1 MKLSLEPLTLDLGTT
16 PIENMFFNTY
26 LTLADGDAIKVY
38 LYGFK
43 LAYNQS
49 TLELSNAF
57 FARELGLTQEAVEA
71 AWIYWENEGLVE
83 RTEEGFVFKSL
94 RQLYLE
100 NTQRG
105 PDLAANEAENRI
117 QRMYQE
123 IESVMGLNLT
133 PVELHRIRE
142 AVVELG
148 VEPELCA
155 EAFRFSSEKYGK
167 RNVNYVLGILRN
179 WSIDGTRTMTQYR
192 VQQERE
198 KPTQKP
204 SRRKASAAM
213 AGSHNQSKE
222 DFEALLKKKLARDLK
237 GRRKETG
244 EGAKHEVGK

>member
-26 LTLADGDAIKVY
+26 LTLADGDAIKLY

-43 LAYNQS
+43 LAYDQS

-57 FARELGLTQEAVEA
+57 FARELGLSEEAVET
-71 AWIYWENEGLVE
+71 AWVYWEEEGLVQ
-83 RTEEGFVFKSL
+83 RTEEGFIFKSL
-94 RQLYLE
+94 RQLYFE
-100 NTQRG
+100 NTQQG
-105 PDLAANEAENRI
+105 PDSLVNEAENRI
-117 QRMYQE
+117 QRMYQD

-142 AVVELG
+142 AVVELE

-179 WSIDGTRTMTQYR
+179 WSIDGIRTMIQYR
-192 VQQERE
+192 AQQERE
-198 KPTQKP
+198 KPKRAST
-204 SRRKASAAM
+204 RRKSTSSVM

-237 GRRKETG
+237 GRRKEVG
-244 EGAKHEVGK
+244 EEGQA